1 MSKQVEVKLTY
12 TLKSVNLHNKSGV
25 LHVKQEH
32 LSKGKNVIVSLSGQ
46 LAGRIKFA
54 MKNPTHSKA
63 MKLVNVDFTS
73 TLMSPSFKE
82 NPFKLV
88 KFSEEG
94 KEDRFHL
101 QFVDDK
107 GYSFKEYF
115 NAMNKRVDKIVY
127 HKWHPKQYLRFYPVL
142 LTSK

>member
-1 MSKQVEVKLTY
+1 MHKQEVKLTY
-12 TLKSVNLHNKSGV
+12 TLKSVNLHTKTGV

-32 LSKGKNVIVSLSGQ
+32 LSKGKNVQVQLSGQ

-54 MKNPTHSKA
+54 MKNPSHPKA

-73 TLMSPSFKE
+73 TLCSPSFEE

-94 KEDRFHL
+94 KEDRFQL
-101 QFVDDK
+101 QFVTDK
-107 GYSFKEYF
+107 GFTFTPYV
-115 NAMNKRVDKIVY
+115 NAMNQRVNKIKY
-127 HKWHPKQYLRFYPVL
+127 LKWHPKQYMRFYPVL